1 MASSDTDFDLDRQQK
16 LHIIEWEHLDLWKF
30 YPCAIAS
37 SWSIRCFLYP
47 MSVVKS
53 RLQLQRANNMYTGMR
68 HAFVDIVKKEGM
80 GALYRGF
87 WMTLPQLSASFLYS
101 SVYESSRDM
110 FQNKMGIKSSAVVS
124 ALAGGLASPA
134 AQFVFVPTDIIAQHM
149 MVHKQHAAFSGGKR
163 NQAIVE
169 ALASD
174 GLEGRRTLGIRV
186 AQAIY
191 KVDGFKGFY
200 RGFLSA
206 IMLYIPST
214 MVFWST
220 YYNVQEL
227 IEAARSKA
235 NRAKTGKGE
244 GGDEEMAARRLLF
257 LDQAVAGTVGG
268 VASAICTNPLEMLR
282 IRLQVHRTSY
292 RETVRRLIKYEG
304 RRVFTTG
311 LAPRVVNNALYSCLV
326 MLGYE
331 TVKKYCVLPQYKDSV
346 IW

>member
-1 MASSDTDFDLDRQQK
+1 MASSDTDYDIDRQQK

-30 YPCAIAS
+30 YPMAIAS

-53 RLQLQRANNMYTGMR
+53 RLQLQRQNNMYKGMR
-68 HAFVDIVKKEGM
+68 HAFVDIVKKEGV

-110 FQNKMGIKSSAVVS
+110 FQNKMGIKSSAMVS
-124 ALAGGLASPA
+124 ALAGLFSCSA

-149 MVHKQHAAFSGGKR
+149 MVYKQHAAFSGGKR

-174 GLEGRRTLGIRV
+174 GMEGKRTLGIRV

-191 KVDGFKGFY
+191 KVDGLKGFY

-220 YYNVQEL
+220 YYNMQEL
-227 IEAARSKA
+227 IDAARRKAVRSASSK
-235 NRAKTGKGE
+235 GD
-244 GGDEEMAARRLLF
+244 GDEGLAARRLLF
-257 LDQAVAGTVGG
+257 LDQAIAGTVGG

-304 RRVFTTG
+304 RRVFTQG

-331 TVKKYCVLPQYKDSV
+331 TVKKTCVLPQFKDCV

>member
-1 MASSDTDFDLDRQQK
+1 MASSDTDFDIDRQQK
-16 LHIIEWEHLDLWKF
+16 LHIIQWEHLDLYKF
-30 YPCAIAS
+30 YPMAIAS

-53 RLQLQRANNMYTGMR
+53 RLQLQRQNNMYKGMR
-68 HAFVDIVKKEGM
+68 HAFVDIVKKEGI

-110 FQNKMGIKSSAVVS
+110 FQTKMGIKSSAVVS

-163 NQAIVE
+163 NQGIVE
-169 ALASD
+169 ALAKD
-174 GLEGRRTLGIRV
+174 GLEGKRTLGLRV

-191 KVDGFKGFY
+191 RVDGIKGFY

-220 YYNVQEL
+220 YYNMQEL
-227 IEAARSKA
+227 LESARNKA
-235 NRAKTGKGE
+235 KNSGE
-244 GGDEEMAARRLLF
+244 DGGDEGLAARRLLF
-257 LDQAVAGTVGG
+257 VDQAISGTVGG

-304 RRVFTTG
+304 MRVFTQG

-331 TVKKYCVLPQYKDSV
+331 TVKKMCVLPEYKDCV